1 MRKEIDFSKI
11 PEGDAMATYV
21 FNRWKKG
28 LFPVVKLIGLSG
40 TGKSYASVRMA
51 QKVKQKII
59 EEDNGR
65 NLYDTS
71 AICPDDIVTDLL
83 GLIRAIRFAT
93 KKGKI
98 VVIEEVSTL
107 FNTRRAMAGD
117 NVDIGKILDTARKKG
132 MILFANYPI
141 NKTADSHF
149 ERMCCMEIQTMK
161 LLKKKGI
168 CIVKPMILQ
177 TNPAT
182 AKTYHHYVHDNNGN
196 EIAVSYLKA
205 PEGDVMIEYEKKK
218 DKFMDDLYER
228 LEHRQVKKLEKENK
242 DMGKPPVVER
252 VSKPLTAKELDVYN
266 ECMVNGKTM
275 SQYAREHAISA
286 TSVFNRL
293 KKVKNKVSLPSF
305 SPKLALKT
313 ISTEQELSSGVSLET

>member
-228 LEHRQVKKLEKENK
+228 LEHRQIKKLEKENK
-242 DMGKPPVVER
+242 DMGKEPVVTQ
-252 VSKPLTAKELDVYN
+252 VNKPLTDKELDCYN
-266 ECMVNGKTM
+266 NVVLNKMKISEYAVKIGVNNSVITRRLQNIKKK
-275 SQYAREHAISA
+275 AIIPRELGNFAIKSEP
-286 TSVFNRL
+286 RG
-293 KKVKNKVSLPSF
+293 
-305 SPKLALKT
+305 
-313 ISTEQELSSGVSLET
+313 QELSSGVS

>member
-242 DMGKPPVVER
+242 DMGKPQIIKE
-252 VSKPLTAKELDVYN
+252 VSRPLTPKELDVYN
-266 ECMVNGKTM
+266 ECMLNRKTM
-275 SQYAREHAISA
+275 SQYAREHGLHPE
-286 TSVFNRL
+286 TVRRRL
-293 KKVKNKVSLPSF
+293 LNVRKKAPQPSF
-305 SPKLALKT
+305 LSISVPKSQPL
-313 ISTEQELSSGVSLET
+313 SQELSSGVS